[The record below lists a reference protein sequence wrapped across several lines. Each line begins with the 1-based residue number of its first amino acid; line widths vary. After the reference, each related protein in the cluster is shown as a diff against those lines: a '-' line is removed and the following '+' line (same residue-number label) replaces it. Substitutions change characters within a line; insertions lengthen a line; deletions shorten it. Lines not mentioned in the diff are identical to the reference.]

1 MKACVTGA
9 TGFVGAHVVRA
20 LVERGDDV
28 RAAYRDR
35 ARLERLGGLDVETV
49 RADALDRKAL
59 RRAAKGCDVLF
70 HAAGLVASSPA
81 RRVWEANAMSA
92 RVAVEAAAGAGV
104 PRVVLTSSVAAI
116 GPVPA
121 GEVGSED
128 DLYRGGGLGLTY
140 ADAKHEGEA
149 EALAA
154 AARTGVE
161 LVIVNPC
168 YVLGVPLDRSYP
180 GETSARTVA
189 NYMRGR
195 LPAVVDGETDIVD
208 VEDVAAGHLQA
219 AERGTPGERYV
230 LGGHAIE
237 WVDLIDR
244 IAHISGVS
252 KPLMVIPREV

>member
-35 ARLERLGGLDVETV
+35 ARLERLGGLDVGRV
-49 RADALDRKAL
+49 RADALDGKAL
-59 RRAAKGCDVLF
+59 RRAVRGCDVLF

-128 DLYRGGGLGLTY
+128 DLYRGGGPGV
-140 ADAKHEGEA
+140 ASARAKDEGEA
-149 EALAA
+149 RAPGAA
-154 AARTGVE
+154 A
-161 LVIVNPC
+161 P
-168 YVLGVPLDRSYP
+168 
-180 GETSARTVA
+180 
-189 NYMRGR
+189 
-195 LPAVVDGETDIVD
+195 
-208 VEDVAAGHLQA
+208 
-219 AERGTPGERYV
+219 
-230 LGGHAIE
+230 LGGGAR
-237 WVDLIDR
+237 V
-244 IAHISGVS
+244 
-252 KPLMVIPREV
+252 

>member
-104 PRVVLTSSVAAI
+104 PRVVLCSSVAAI

-121 GEVGSED
+121 GEGGSGG
-128 DLYRGGGLGLTY
+128 DLYPGGGAGGTY
-140 ADAKHEGEA
+140 ARAQH
-149 EALAA
+149 
-154 AARTGVE
+154 
-161 LVIVNPC
+161 
-168 YVLGVPLDRSYP
+168 P
-180 GETSARTVA
+180 GG
-189 NYMRGR
+189 GR
-195 LPAVVDGETDIVD
+195 
-208 VEDVAAGHLQA
+208 
-219 AERGTPGERYV
+219 
-230 LGGHAIE
+230 
-237 WVDLIDR
+237 
-244 IAHISGVS
+244 
-252 KPLMVIPREV
+252 